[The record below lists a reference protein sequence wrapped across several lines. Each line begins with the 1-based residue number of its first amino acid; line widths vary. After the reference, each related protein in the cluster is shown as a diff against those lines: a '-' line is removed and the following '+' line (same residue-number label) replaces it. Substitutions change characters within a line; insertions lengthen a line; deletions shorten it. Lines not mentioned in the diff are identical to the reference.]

1 MDKMKKALAAVAAV
15 CLIMTGCGKGG
26 EDTAE
31 TTEAAKPD
39 FSSVSADV
47 DSSEDIGFG
56 AEEETV
62 SFYTGKEV
70 ENEEDLAIFKFNC
83 DLPDGFETVIDNAQ
97 GKQYSS
103 PFGGIVVKA
112 QNYKEEFQDL
122 EIFADQ
128 GCASIK
134 VNNMLYQA
142 DTEFSEPIK
151 TTVAGFDAIRYDYTV
166 TSYIFPPVTDENG
179 EYVMDENGQ
188 YVLSEDKEIN
198 GEYVDRVYYFYS
210 DEDVFYIICEAKKE
224 NAEAAQADFDE
235 FIESV
240 TISKK

>member
-15 CLIMTGCGKGG
+15 CLILTGCGKSN
-26 EDTAE
+26 EEEVTE
-31 TTEAAKPD
+31 TTTAAKPD
-39 FSSVSADV
+39 FSTASAENA
-47 DSSEDIGFG
+47 EDLLGD
-56 AEEETV
+56 EETV
-62 SFYTGKEV
+62 SIYTGKEV

-83 DLPDGFETVIDNAQ
+83 TLPDGFETVIDNAE
-97 GKQYSS
+97 GKQYST

-112 QNYKEEFQDL
+112 QNYKEEFQNL
-122 EIFADQ
+122 EVFADS

-134 VNNMLYQA
+134 VSNMLYQA

-179 EYVMDENGQ
+179 EYVMDENDQ

-210 DEDVFYIICEAKKE
+210 DEDVFYIICEATKE
-224 NAEAAQADFDE
+224 NAEAAQAGFDE
-235 FIESV
+235 FIDSI